1 MSGQN
6 SGNKHDLN
14 NAGNVLGSMYNT
26 NQYNSNYT
34 EKKGMKFFWI
44 MIIVITVASAV
55 FLIIRPYPTI
65 NIVRADDAGIT
76 TYELKINVF
85 GRYDFQN
92 EKLFPYTDV
101 DVSYMGLTG
110 EYAQIAISAVSSD
123 AYMIVSD
130 SETLQELASE
140 LSFRGAVSYINVL
153 RVDADVLLS
162 NSMNGY
168 FGIPVS
174 ADFKPSPFEEG
185 EYIALVPVS
194 NILTERQLDKVLRK
208 LTSVYD

>member
-174 ADFKPSPFEEG
+174 ADFKQSPFEEG